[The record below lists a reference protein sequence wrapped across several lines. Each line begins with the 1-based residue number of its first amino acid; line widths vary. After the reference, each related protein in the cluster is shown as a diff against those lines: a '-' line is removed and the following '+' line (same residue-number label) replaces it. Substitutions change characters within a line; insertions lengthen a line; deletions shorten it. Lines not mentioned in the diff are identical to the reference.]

1 METDVQKCNNTV
13 HDGSNIYVLISLSV
27 PAERATE
34 QNETEGQSQP
44 INGPE
49 VSR

>member
-1 METDVQKCNNTV
+1 MEDDVQKCNNTV
-13 HDGSNIYVLISLSV
+13 HDGSNIYVFISLAL

-34 QNETEGQSQP
+34 QSEIVVQSQP

>member
-1 METDVQKCNNTV
+1 MEDDVQKCKNSV
-13 HDGSNIYVLISLSV
+13 HDGSNICVGISLSV
-27 PAERATE
+27 SAERATE
-34 QNETEGQSQP
+34 QSEAEVQSQP

>member
-1 METDVQKCNNTV
+1 MEDDVQKCKNTV
-13 HDGSNIYVLISLSV
+13 HDGSNICVFISLSV
-27 PAERATE
+27 SAERAPE
-34 QNETEGQSQP
+34 QSEAEVQSQP